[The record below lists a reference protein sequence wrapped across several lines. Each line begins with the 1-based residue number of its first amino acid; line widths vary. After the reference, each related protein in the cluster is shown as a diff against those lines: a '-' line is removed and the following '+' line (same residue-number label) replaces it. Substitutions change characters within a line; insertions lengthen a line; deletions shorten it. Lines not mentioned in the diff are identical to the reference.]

1 MKPAHLDL
9 LRKAALLAVPA
20 GALGSIGFTLWVGH
34 RNDSRLL
41 LMLFTVWVFS
51 PFLALGWA
59 CVAAKRWAASGRAAL
74 HGVILV
80 LALGSLVIYG
90 ESALGPP
97 RAKPAFIFLVVPLVS
112 WLLIAVVVP
121 LVALAKN
128 QRDPA

>member
-20 GALGSIGFTLWVGH
+20 SALGSLGFTLWVGQ
-34 RNDSRLL
+34 RNDSRILL
-41 LMLFTVWVFS
+41 VLFMLWVSS
-51 PFLALGWA
+51 PFIALGWVGLA
-59 CVAAKRWAASGRAAL
+59 SQRWAAPGRTIL
-74 HGVILV
+74 HVLILA

-112 WLLIAVVVP
+112 WLLIAMVVP
-121 LVALAKN
+121 LVALRSGKN
-128 QRDPA
+128 EEP